1 MTFNFFKARNK
12 PYDSIDESWCMLKCK
27 ITFSTFEGL
36 FENIITGALE
46 AEGIAP
52 LDGRQKQSVVDVLL
66 SGVANQ
72 TLSDLR

>member
-1 MTFNFFKARNK
+1 
-12 PYDSIDESWCMLKCK
+12 MLKCK

-52 LDGRQKQSVVDVLL
+52 LDGRQKQSVVNVLL
-66 SGVANQ
+66 SGAANQ

>member
-46 AEGIAP
+46 TEGIAP
-52 LDGRQKQSVVDVLL
+52 LDGRQKQSVVNVLL
-66 SGVANQ
+66 SGAANQ

>member
-1 MTFNFFKARNK
+1 
-12 PYDSIDESWCMLKCK
+12 MLKCK

-36 FENIITGALE
+36 VENIITGALE

-52 LDGRQKQSVVDVLL
+52 LDGCQKQSVVNVLL